1 MERATNVTRAL
12 AALQARVGCLEGAH
26 MQPTCSS
33 GSSAPS
39 AAAPQGDVLAG
50 LRPWLLTQA
59 DQLPGATVLDGAFT
73 SVQQSIGVP
82 RARAD
87 GGVSLF
93 LERWLGEAKE
103 SGLVAELIGKYLRV

>member
-1 MERATNVTRAL
+1 MFIEKQL
-12 AALQARVGCLEGAH
+12 
-26 MQPTCSS
+26 
-33 GSSAPS
+33 
-39 AAAPQGDVLAG
+39 DVLAG

-93 LERWLGEAKE
+93 LERLLGEAKE
-103 SGLVAELIGKYLRV
+103 SGLVAELIGKYLHV